1 MNNSLIENLAEQAT
15 KMTEARPNTGMV
27 LMENYNKVFADLIIQ
42 ECVKICVNR
51 SLFYIKSNKTEAAG
65 AVGNIANSIKQHFEG

>member
-1 MNNSLIENLAEQAT
+1 MTRMIESLAERAT

-27 LMENYNKVFADLIIQ
+27 LMKDYNEAFANLIIQ
-42 ECVKICVNR
+42 ECVNVCVNR

-65 AVGNIANSIKQHFEG
+65 AVGSIANSIKRHFEDN